1 MELRDIEIF
10 LTLADELH
18 FGRTAQRLHL
28 TTARVS
34 QAIKKQE
41 RALGAALFDRTS
53 RTVRLTPFGRQLR
66 EDLRP
71 IYLTLAD
78 TVRRAKDTA
87 LGRTAR
93 LSIGMMPVNAHELRP
108 FWDAF
113 RARHPHCELRL
124 RHASFVDPFA
134 GLRSGEIDILVT
146 WLPVEEPD
154 LSVGP
159 ILFKDRRVLAVAADH
174 ELAPR
179 ASASVEDI
187 AFYQHSGARRTPGYW
202 EDSFIPFHTPRGRT
216 IERGPLVANMDEL
229 LSLVSNG
236 EIVNLLPAHSTRY
249 WPRPDI
255 VWLPITDMEPLAYG
269 IVWRTETEND
279 LIRAFAQ
286 VITDLGAPA
295 L

>member
-93 LSIGMMPVNAHELRP
+93 LSSGMMPVNAPELR
-108 FWDAF
+108 
-113 RARHPHCELRL
+113 
-124 RHASFVDPFA
+124 
-134 GLRSGEIDILVT
+134 
-146 WLPVEEPD
+146 
-154 LSVGP
+154 
-159 ILFKDRRVLAVAADH
+159 
-174 ELAPR
+174 
-179 ASASVEDI
+179 
-187 AFYQHSGARRTPGYW
+187 
-202 EDSFIPFHTPRGRT
+202 
-216 IERGPLVANMDEL
+216 
-229 LSLVSNG
+229 
-236 EIVNLLPAHSTRY
+236 
-249 WPRPDI
+249 
-255 VWLPITDMEPLAYG
+255 
-269 IVWRTETEND
+269 
-279 LIRAFAQ
+279 
-286 VITDLGAPA
+286 
-295 L
+295 